1 MPTHSCPRLVACP
14 PVVDSATSSSAQI
27 LIDVRRWSAFK
38 LVLFGRLADVYVY
51 RRNTPQQC
59 LRTFEVAESLDR
71 AGYDASGQPKYYAS
85 AVTRATFALCELTS
99 LDLMR

>member
-1 MPTHSCPRLVACP
+1 MVINLGLW
-14 PVVDSATSSSAQI
+14 VDLQQLEMECEAG
-27 LIDVRRWSAFK
+27 DAFK